1 MTQVFLGIDIG
12 ATKSHAL
19 LADEQGR
26 VLGFGHG
33 GPGNYEMIG
42 WEGLRAT
49 LQGIT
54 QAALAEAGLAA
65 DGVTAAG
72 FGIAGY
78 DWPGERDPHLE
89 AIASL
94 GLDCPCS
101 LVNDTVIGLVA
112 GAPEGWGVG
121 VVAGTGC
128 NCWGRAL
135 DGREGR
141 VTGEGGPFAEYGGG
155 GDLVARALQAV
166 SLAWSRRGP
175 ATALT
180 GALIEATGAT
190 GIEDLLEGLILG
202 RYALGSDT
210 APLVFRVA
218 AEGDEVALETIRWA
232 GRELG
237 NLAVGVIRQLEFEAL
252 AFDIVQIGSLW
263 NGSPLLGAT
272 ALAVVKSVAP
282 HARLVRLAAPPVVGS
297 VLLAMEQT
305 GLDFRPLRAGLVETT
320 SEQLKHPR

>member
-1 MTQVFLGIDIG
+1 MSRVFLGIDIG

-19 LADEQGR
+19 LADDQGQ
-26 VLGFGHG
+26 VIGFGHG

-49 LQGIT
+49 LNGIT
-54 QAALAEAGLAA
+54 QAALAEAGLAPEA
-65 DGVTAAG
+65 VSAAA

-78 DWPGERDPHLE
+78 DWPGERAPHME
-89 AIASL
+89 AIDSL
-94 GLDCPCS
+94 GLDCPCT

-112 GAPEGWGVG
+112 GAPDGWGVG

-128 NCWGRAL
+128 NCWGRAP

-166 SLAWSRRGP
+166 SLAWSKRGP
-175 ATALT
+175 ETALT
-180 GALIEATGAT
+180 EVLIAAAGAS

-202 RYALGSDT
+202 RYALASNA

-218 AEGDEVALETIRWA
+218 AEGDEVALDTVRWA

-237 NLAVGVIRQLEFEAL
+237 SLAVGVIRQLEFESL

-263 NGSPLLGAT
+263 NGSDLLGAT
-272 ALAVVKSVAP
+272 ALTVVQAVAP
-282 HARLVRLAAPPVVGS
+282 QARLVRLAAPPVVGS
-297 VLLAMEQT
+297 VLLAMEEA
-305 GLDFRPLRAGLVETT
+305 GLDFRPLRAGLIETT
-320 SEQLKHPR
+320 TQQL

>member
-1 MTQVFLGIDIG
+1 MNRVFLGIDIG

-19 LADEQGR
+19 LVDDQGQ

-49 LQGIT
+49 LNGIT
-54 QAALAEAGLAA
+54 QAALAEAGLTTDAVSAA
-65 DGVTAAG
+65 A

-78 DWPGERDPHLE
+78 DWPGERGPHME
-89 AIASL
+89 AIGSL
-94 GLDCPCS
+94 DLNCPCT

-128 NCWGRAL
+128 NCWGRAP

-166 SLAWSRRGP
+166 SLAWSKRGP
-175 ATALT
+175 ETALT
-180 GALIEATGAT
+180 EALIGAAGAT

-202 RYALGSDT
+202 RYALTSES
-210 APLVFRVA
+210 APLIFRIA
-218 AEGDEVALETIRWA
+218 AEGDEVALDTVRWV

-237 NLAVGVIRQLEFEAL
+237 SLTVGVIRQLEFEAL

-272 ALAVVKSVAP
+272 ALSVVHAVAP
-282 HARLVRLAAPPVVGS
+282 QARLVRLAAPPVVGS
-297 VLLAMEQT
+297 VLLAMEQA
-305 GLDFRPLRAGLVETT
+305 GLDFRPLRAGLIETT
-320 SEQLKHPR
+320 TQQL

>member
-1 MTQVFLGIDIG
+1 MRQIFLGIDIG

-19 LADEQGR
+19 LADDQGQ
-26 VLGFGHG
+26 VIGFGHG

-49 LQGIT
+49 LNGIT

-65 DGVTAAG
+65 DAVTAAA

-78 DWPGERDPHLE
+78 DWPGEKAPHLE

-94 GLDCPCS
+94 GLNCPCA

-121 VVAGTGC
+121 IVAGTGC
-128 NCWGRAL
+128 NCWGRAP

-141 VTGEGGPFAEYGGG
+141 VTGEGHPFAEYGGG
-155 GDLVARALQAV
+155 GDLVAHALQAV
-166 SLAWSRRGP
+166 SLAWSKRGP
-175 ATALT
+175 ETALT
-180 GALIEATGAT
+180 EVLIQAAGAT

-202 RYALGSDT
+202 RYALTSKA
-210 APLVFRVA
+210 APLVFQVA
-218 AEGDEVALETIRWA
+218 GEGDEVALETVRWA

-237 NLAVGVIRQLEFEAL
+237 SLAVGVIRQLEFEAL

-263 NGSPLLGAT
+263 NGSHLLGET
-272 ALAVVKSVAP
+272 ALSVVHAVAP
-282 HARLVRLAAPPVVGS
+282 QARLVRLAAPPVVGS
-297 VLLAMEQT
+297 VLLAMEQE
-305 GLDFRPLRAGLVETT
+305 GLDAHPLRAGLIETT
-320 SEQLKHPR
+320 IQQL